1 MFADITGTL
10 ESMGPIQNARSFE
23 SEFPVYPFVLVIYET
38 LSRHNEEVGS
48 QFLEIFM
55 AVVLR
60 YESLGVNK
68 LIEVQ

>member
-1 MFADITGTL
+1 MLADITGIF
-10 ESMGPIQNARSFE
+10 ESMGSFQNTHSFE

-38 LSRHNEEVGS
+38 LSRHKEEVGS

-55 AVVLR
+55 AIVLR